1 MSEQE
6 ASAQPSAAPPAAP
19 PPLHGMRLFMG
30 SIALSL
36 ATFMNVLDTSIAT
49 VSIPAIS
56 GDLGAS
62 ANQGTWV
69 ITSFAV
75 SVAISVPLTGW
86 LTQRFGAV
94 RLFLASTLLFVLAS
108 LLCGLAPSLG
118 SLVFFRILQ
127 GAVSG
132 PMIPL
137 SQTLMLATYPKEK
150 SGTAMA
156 IWSITTLVAP
166 VAGPILGGW
175 ISDNYSWP
183 WIFYINIPLG
193 LLACWVVW
201 LIYKDRET
209 PTIKKPI
216 DKVGLALLFI
226 WVGCLQLM
234 LDKGKDLDW
243 FHSPM
248 IVALTI
254 ISVIGFIF
262 FIIWEL
268 TDDHPVVDLS
278 LFSVRNFAIGTL
290 AIGLGFALYFGNL
303 VVLPLWLQTEMGYTA
318 TLAGVVL
325 APTGILAI
333 AVMPLVGKAIGRW
346 DPRWL
351 ITVSFLTFGAV
362 LWERSLYTT
371 EVDFFSL
378 LSPSFLQGL
387 AMATFFVPLTTLTL
401 SGLDPARLPA
411 AAGLSNFVRLLFGSF
426 GASVI
431 TTLWENRTVMHH
443 ARLSESGGFYNPEF
457 TRLVEQLQQRGF
469 SQEQAWSTVEHQFN
483 HQANMLGIN
492 DIFLVSAFLFC
503 LLSVIVWF
511 SRPHRP

>member
-1 MSEQE
+1 MSQQQ
-6 ASAQPSAAPPAAP
+6 ASAPS
-19 PPLHGMRLFMG
+19 PLHGLRLFMG

-36 ATFMNVLDTSIAT
+36 ATFMNVLDTSIAN
-49 VSIPAIS
+49 VSIPAIA

-69 ITSFAV
+69 ITAFAV

-94 RLFLASTLLFVLAS
+94 RLFLASTLLFVIAS

-166 VAGPILGGW
+166 VVGPILGGW

-193 LLACWVVW
+193 ILACWVVW
-201 LIYKDRET
+201 LIYRDRDT
-209 PTIKKPI
+209 PTHKKPI
-216 DKVGLALLFI
+216 DKIGLALLFV

-243 FHSPM
+243 FHSP
-248 IVALTI
+248 VI
-254 ISVIGFIF
+254 ISLAVIAFIGFVF

-268 TDDHPVVDLS
+268 TDTHPVVDLS
-278 LFSVRNFAIGTL
+278 LFTVRNFSIGTL
-290 AIGLGFALYFGNL
+290 SIGLGYAIYFGSL

-325 APTGILAI
+325 APMGILAI
-333 AVMPLVGKAIGRW
+333 AVMPLVGKALDRW

-351 ITVSFLTFGAV
+351 VTLSFLTFGAV

-371 EVDFFSL
+371 EVDFYSL
-378 LSPSFLQGL
+378 LSPSVLQGL
-387 AMATFFVPLTTLTL
+387 AMATFFVPLTTITL
-401 SGLDPARLPA
+401 SGLEPSRLPA
-411 AAGLSNFVRLLFGSF
+411 AAGLSNFVRLLLGSF
-426 GASVI
+426 GASVM
-431 TTLWENRTVMHH
+431 TTLWENRTIMHH
-443 ARLSESGGFYNPEF
+443 AQLSESSGFFNSEF
-457 TRLVEQLQQRGF
+457 NQMMDQLQQLGM
-469 SQEQAWSTVEHQFN
+469 SQQQALGSIEQQLN

-492 DIFLVSAFLFC
+492 DIFLISALLFC
-503 LLSVIVWF
+503 LLSVVVWL
-511 SRPHRP
+511 SRPLRRQT